1 MSSSFHNLTSEKE
14 TKSCLAGLET
24 TELMKLGALHTA
36 TEILQQPWLWNRI
49 YELALERRNQ
59 LEAFINQAFEHP
71 TLRIILTG
79 AGSSAFIGNVLEGPL
94 QQSTGKS
101 CSAIATTELISHPA
115 HHFTSHPTLL
125 VSFARSGDSPE
136 SLAAAQ
142 LAASHCT
149 TLYHLIITCNPN
161 GKLASDLKNGVSHVF
176 LLPSEADDKSLAM
189 TGSFTGM
196 LLSGLLICRI
206 HELTELKETIQQLCT
221 YGKTILNSYC
231 QPIKE
236 IASLPFDRAV
246 FLGSGP
252 MKAIANE
259 SELKV
264 QELTDGKI
272 VCKFDSFLGFRHGPR
287 AVVHPHTLLVYL
299 FSNNPY
305 VNQYETDLVTA
316 INSGEKG
323 ICRIG
328 LEESN
333 NGNRPLDLHIQ
344 LGNESGN
351 LEEVF
356 LCICAVLPAQLLAFF
371 KSIQLGL
378 QPDNPSKNQAI
389 TRVVKGVTIY
399 PYYQT
404 IPVNEIH

>member
-1 MSSSFHNLTSEKE
+1 MSSYFHNLNSEKE
-14 TKSCLAGLET
+14 TTDCLSGMDADELKS
-24 TELMKLGALHTA
+24 LGAFHTA
-36 TEILQQPWLWNRI
+36 TEINQQPLLWSRI
-49 YELALERRNQ
+49 YDLVTERKDD
-59 LEAFINQAFEHP
+59 LSAFIDKALHHSD
-71 TLRIILTG
+71 LRIILTG

-94 QQSTGKS
+94 QQSTGKL
-101 CSAIATTELISHPA
+101 CTAIATTELISHPA
-115 HHFTSHPTLL
+115 HHLTTAPTLL
-125 VSFARSGDSPE
+125 ISFARSGDSPE
-136 SLAAAQ
+136 SLAAARI
-142 LAASHCT
+142 AAAHCS

-161 GKLASDLKNGVSHVF
+161 GKLAGDLQNGLSHVF
-176 LLPSEADDKSLAM
+176 LLPSEADDKGLAM

-196 LLSGLLICRI
+196 LLSALLICRI
-206 HELTELKETIQQLCT
+206 HELSMLKPSIDKLCE
-221 YGKTILNSYC
+221 YGTTILTNYC
-231 QPIKE
+231 EPLRQ
-236 IASLPFDRAV
+236 IAALPFDRAV

-287 AVVHPHTLLVYL
+287 AVVHPDTLLVYL

-305 VNQYETDLVTA
+305 VNLYENDLVTA
-316 INSGEKG
+316 IDNGEKG

-328 LEESN
+328 VEESPSTE
-333 NGNRPLDLHIQ
+333 RPLDLLIR
-344 LGNESGN
+344 LGSPADH

-356 LCICAVLPAQLLAFF
+356 LCICAVVPAQLIAFF
-371 KSIQLGL
+371 KSIELGL

-399 PYYQT
+399 PYYESRSK
-404 IPVNEIH
+404 NETH